1 MKRGST
7 YFLQTI
13 IVLIGL
19 MSLFLLLRFP
29 LYEGRN
35 VNATIFEV
43 YFQDPFLA
51 YIYLS
56 SVFVF
61 VAYYQAFKL
70 LAIIRSNT
78 VFSVDGVKALRSI
91 KYCAMALVGLLL
103 GAELWLLFIVR
114 LVEKDIAGGVMMGLV
129 MIFIT
134 TVIAVAA
141 GLFER
146 MLEKA
151 TDFKSENDLTV

>member
-35 VNATIFEV
+35 VNATIFDV

-103 GAELWLLFIVR
+103 GAEL
-114 LVEKDIAGGVMMGLV
+114 
-129 MIFIT
+129 
-134 TVIAVAA
+134 
-141 GLFER
+141 
-146 MLEKA
+146 
-151 TDFKSENDLTV
+151 

>member
-1 MKRGST
+1 MKRAST
-7 YFLQTI
+7 YFLQTV

-19 MSLFLLLRFP
+19 LSLFILLRFP

-35 VNATIFEV
+35 VDATLFEV

-51 YIYLS
+51 YIYLAF
-56 SVFVF
+56 VAVF

-70 LAIIRSNT
+70 LAIIRSNA
-78 VFSVDGVKALRSI
+78 VFSVDGVRALRTI
-91 KYCAMALVGLLL
+91 KYCAMTFIVFLL
-103 GAELWLLFIVR
+103 GAELWLFIFVR
-114 LVEKDIAGGVMMGLV
+114 PLEEDIAGGVMMGLI

-134 TVIAVAA
+134 TVVAVAA

-146 MLEKA
+146 MLESA
-151 TDFKSENDLTV
+151 TDIKSENDLTV